1 MKERL
6 RTIKNEGKMRNSII
20 KAKSRFLSIIIMLM
34 ISNMIYSQE
43 IKPAKNVPAAK
54 TKEEQGITANPD
66 TKQSTT
72 ATQSDQKKEQEKK
85 KEEEKASVKKVKG
98 SKPDMSKAKGARPP
112 YIVRPSG
119 SAIPK
124 GAGKPGGAIKPGR
137 R

>member
-6 RTIKNEGKMRNSII
+6 WTNKKDGKMKKKILKAKNGFVSII
-20 KAKSRFLSIIIMLM
+20 FMLM

-43 IKPAKNVPAAK
+43 IQPAKNVPAAK
-54 TKEEQGITANPD
+54 TKEEQGVTVNPD
-66 TKQSTT
+66 AKQGTT
-72 ATQSDQKKEQEKK
+72 ASQSDQKKEQEQK
-85 KEEEKASVKKVKG
+85 KEEEKTSVKKVKG
-98 SKPDMSKAKGARPP
+98 SNPDMSKAKGARPP